1 MQSGRAQRSGI
12 CGSAPRGFPA
22 RSARQR
28 AAGAMPHRL
37 AELPA
42 AGNLAQSQVFAGV
55 RAPVPW
61 YVPPVKTLADR
72 LAEVQQR
79 IADAAQRSGRAA
91 TDVRMVAVTKYAS
104 VEAAGALVAAGCRD
118 LGESRPQELWH
129 KAAALADLPVR
140 WHLVGHLQRNK
151 VRRTLKLVQMI
162 HSADSWRLLEA
173 LQRELV
179 SIEHAPDV
187 LLEVNISGD
196 AAKHGFAPGELPDVL
211 ARLATLPLVRV
222 RGLMA
227 MASAE
232 GGLSTARRNFADL
245 RALRDRWRGACP
257 PGTSLDELSMGMS
270 GDFEVAIEEGA
281 TIVRIGSALFEGV
294 A

>member
-1 MQSGRAQRSGI
+1 
-12 CGSAPRGFPA
+12 
-22 RSARQR
+22 
-28 AAGAMPHRL
+28 
-37 AELPA
+37 
-42 AGNLAQSQVFAGV
+42 VT
-55 RAPVPW
+55 
-61 YVPPVKTLADR
+61 TLADR
-72 LAEVQQR
+72 LSEVQQR

-104 VEAAGALVAAGCRD
+104 AAAARALVEAGCRE

-129 KAAALADLPVR
+129 KAAQLADLPVH

-151 VRRTLKLVQMI
+151 VRRTLPLVRMI

-173 LQRELV
+173 LQRELA
-179 SIEHAPDV
+179 STEQAPDV

-196 AAKHGFAPGELPDVL
+196 AAKHGFAPGELSDVV
-211 ARLATLPLVRV
+211 ARLETLPHVRV

-232 GGLSTARRNFADL
+232 GGLATARRNFAAL
-245 RALRDRWRGACP
+245 RELRDRLRSACP
-257 PGTSLDELSMGMS
+257 QGTSLDELSMGMS

-281 TIVRIGSALFEGV
+281 TLVRLGTALFGPRPLRLPASAAPV
-294 A
+294 SH